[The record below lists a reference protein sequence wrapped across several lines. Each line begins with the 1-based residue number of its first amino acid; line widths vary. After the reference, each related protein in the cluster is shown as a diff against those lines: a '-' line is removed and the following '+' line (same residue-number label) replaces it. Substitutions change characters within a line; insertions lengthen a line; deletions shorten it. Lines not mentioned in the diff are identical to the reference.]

1 MRDQLLLEYSYL
13 TDGESAA
20 GQLCP
25 FCRGGSTGE
34 TTLSISRVGERLL
47 WKCHR
52 ASCGFSGSSG
62 SKQSSYGGRTRAP
75 VLRGVVGRTYVR
87 EALPLPKEALD
98 TLCQKYWLTSKSI
111 RELGWNEHYSRVVI
125 PVFDWDGEIIGSV
138 LRSEIGASPKALSY
152 TEDNAVGFFH
162 NRNSDKLIVV
172 EDLSSAIR
180 ASEHMNAAAIL
191 GTHLND
197 ERVAVLRNTKAKA
210 VYLALDADA
219 FDKVIGYVKKFRNDV
234 CMIPVKLTKDL
245 KNLNEEEL
253 RQFFESLT
261 DQ

>member
-62 SKQSSYGGRTRAP
+62 SKQSAYGGRTRTP
-75 VLRGVVGRTYVR
+75 VLRGVVGRTYYRDSTTLPEEVA
-87 EALPLPKEALD
+87 EALSR
-98 TLCQKYWLTSKSI
+98 KYYLTNRHLSY
-111 RELGWNEHYSRVVI
+111 LGWNEHYSRVAL
-125 PVFDWDGEIIGSV
+125 PVFDWDGDMVGSV
-138 LRSEIGASPKALSY
+138 LRSESGASPKALSY
-152 TEDNAVGFFH
+152 TEDNAVGFFR
-162 NRNSDKLIVV
+162 NRESDALIVV
-172 EDLSSAIR
+172 EDLYSAMR
-180 ASEHMNAAAIL
+180 ASDYINAAAIL

-197 ERVAVLRNTKAKA
+197 ERISVIKHSQASV

-234 CMIPVKLTKDL
+234 RMIPVKLTKDL
-245 KNLNEEEL
+245 KNMSPTELEEFFNEL
-253 RQFFESLT
+253 H
-261 DQ
+261 